1 MISAKDLSAEQK
13 EAIAQ
18 WAAEGAQ
25 LAGIQ
30 KSLKEEFDLNLTY
43 MDTRF
48 LVLDLGLELQ
58 SEEPS
63 KSDESALRESSPG
76 LSAPKESQ
84 PGGRAT
90 GAGGVKVTTD
100 EIARAGALVSGLV
113 TFSDGERAVWL
124 IDQMGRLGLDP
135 DTPGY
140 QPNEADAIAFERE
153 LRQLLERDGG
163 G

>member
-1 MISAKDLSAEQK
+1 MISAKNLSAEQK

-30 KSLKEEFDLNLTY
+30 RSLKEEFGLNLTY

-48 LVLDLGLELQ
+48 LVLDLGVELQ
-58 SEEPS
+58 SEEAS
-63 KSDESALRESSPG
+63 GSDESAARESPLEPPSRE
-76 LSAPKESQ
+76 ESQ
-84 PGGRAT
+84 PGAGVA
-90 GAGGVKVTTD
+90 GAGAVKVTTD
-100 EIARAGALVSGLV
+100 EIARPGALVSGLV

-140 QPNEADAIAFERE
+140 QPTEADAIAFERE
-153 LRQLLERDGG
+153 LRQLLER
-163 G
+163 